1 MMLVPD
7 GMLIHQSV
15 PSATSHKPARP
26 GLATIEVWPE
36 VNVCWGWGVWG
47 GGGEDGRGRRGC
59 LSVGEQ
65 QAMVPNINPM
75 LYIRRHYIVGP
86 Y

>member
-36 VNVCWGWGVWG
+36 VNVCWGKG
-47 GGGEDGRGRRGC
+47 GGGGVRMEGGGGVAC
-59 LSVGEQ
+59 Q
-65 QAMVPNINPM
+65 
-75 LYIRRHYIVGP
+75 
-86 Y
+86 